1 MSPIGFLICGPS
13 GVGKSSNINIM
24 LENAGIHK
32 ELIEID
38 PDKRKEETHEERSKA
53 AIDFVKYTIDKGYS
67 FYYTAACGGMRTV
80 TDLIERMKNS
90 KYRVI
95 VAIVYTSLPVALE
108 RIRKRTHQPVPAEVV
123 EDLHAFFKTK
133 AERYMKLDV
142 EIYLYNNETD
152 FNLLLSKTHNKIVCR
167 DGDSDFYFDISRY
180 CSGVI

>member
-24 LENAGIHK
+24 LENAGINK

-67 FYYTAACGGMRTV
+67 FYYTATCGGMRTV

-95 VAIVYTSLPVALE
+95 VAIVYTSLPVALNE
-108 RIRKRTHQPVPAEVV
+108 SGNEHINLFLLKSW
-123 EDLHAFFKTK
+123 KT
-133 AERYMKLDV
+133 YMHSLRQRP
-142 EIYLYNNETD
+142 N
-152 FNLLLSKTHNKIVCR
+152 
-167 DGDSDFYFDISRY
+167 DI
-180 CSGVI
+180 